1 MELAANQNIDLVSG
15 DHATVVRELGRGGQ
29 GIVYLV
35 EVSGRKMALKWYSE
49 PPADADCLYG
59 SLQRNIN
66 DGAPSDAFIWPL
78 DITVKTDGC
87 FGYVM
92 RLRPKGYAEFGS
104 FLLARARFKSFA
116 AMFAAAMKIC
126 DGFRSLHRQ
135 GCIYPDLNDGNFLI
149 SPETGDV
156 LICDN
161 DNVLADGQ
169 KSGVRGKARYMA
181 PELVAGGLPNN
192 YSDRFSLSVILF
204 MLFFCNHPFEGSR
217 VSECPVMTAEFEKK
231 LYGSEAVFIFDPD
244 NRSNRPVPGKH
255 VNVIR
260 RWPIFPKVLKD
271 AFVQEFSQERLKKP
285 ETRMTEGEWEKVIA
299 SARDTLAVCPHCR
312 EETFFDPAN
321 GMTECVNCG
330 KKIGASEAL
339 PAADLPAA
347 DLPESSDD
355 TPASGSGDLADW
367 DAEALPEHSDLFH
380 NRKTAMTVFFLVDT
394 SGSMDGGKIEAVN
407 ESMREAI
414 SAIGKIS
421 AANPGIEIRVA
432 ALQFSSG
439 ARWVC
444 DEPRLPSDFV
454 WQDLSAAG
462 ASADLG
468 AACSELSRKLSISSL
483 RRSADGFYAP
493 AVILLSGSRPTDDF
507 ESGLEELQRNT
518 WFRGAAKIAIAI
530 GDDADGE
537 KLAQFTGSSETV
549 FNVHNIDVLKEM
561 IRAVAVTSSM
571 SRSSRAGG
579 TSSSGENYDD
589 WV

>member
-15 DHATVVRELGRGGQ
+15 DHATVVGELGRSVH

-35 EVSGRKMALKWYSE
+35 EVSGRKMAIKWYSE
-49 PPADADCLYG
+49 PPADADCLYS
-59 SLQRNIN
+59 SLQRNIH

-149 SPETGDV
+149 NPETGDV

-161 DNVLADGQ
+161 DNVFADGQ

-181 PELVAGGLPNN
+181 PELVAGGLPNE

-204 MLFFCNHPFEGSR
+204 LLFFVNHPFEGSR
-217 VSECPVMTAEFEKK
+217 ASDCTVMTAEFEKK

-260 RWPIFPKVLKD
+260 RWPVFPKVLKD
-271 AFVQEFSQERLKKP
+271 AFVQAFSQERLKEP

-321 GMTECVNCG
+321 GMTACVNCG

-339 PAADLPAA
+339 PAADLP
-347 DLPESSDD
+347 ESSDD
-355 TPASGSGDLADW
+355 TPAAGSGDLADW
-367 DAEALPEHSDLFH
+367 VTEPLPEHSDLSH

-394 SGSMDGGKIEAVN
+394 SESMDGRKIEAVN
-407 ESMREAI
+407 EAVREVI
-414 SAIGKIS
+414 PAIGKIS
-421 AANPGIEIRVA
+421 AANSGIEIRVA

-439 ARWVC
+439 ARCVY
-444 DEPRLPSDFV
+444 DESSLPSDFV
-454 WQDLSAAG
+454 WHDLSAKG
-462 ASADLG
+462 ASSDLG
-468 AACSELSRKLSISSL
+468 AACRELSSRLSGDCLIK
-483 RRSADGFYAP
+483 SASGFCAP
-493 AVILLSGSRPTDDF
+493 AIILLSGSEPTDDF
-507 ESGLEELQRNT
+507 DAGLAELKKNI
-518 WFRGAAKIAIAI
+518 WFSQAVRIAIAI
-530 GDDADGE
+530 GDDADEE
-537 KLAQFTGSSETV
+537 KLAQFTGSSEAV
-549 FNVHNIDVLKEM
+549 FNVHNIDALKGM
-561 IRAVAVTSSM
+561 IRAVALTSSM
-571 SRSSRAGG
+571 SGSSHAGG
-579 TSSSGENYDD
+579 TSFDDGIYDD